1 MRAGHFRFSFFVFM
15 FARRA
20 PRAGRSALRVLHAR
34 TVRGNIVRAPRSCVH
49 LASNRA
55 ANRAAAEPTLRASN
69 RPRRASARRSP
80 ASATTR

>member
-1 MRAGHFRFSFFVFM
+1 
-15 FARRA
+15 
-20 PRAGRSALRVLHAR
+20 AR
-34 TVRGNIVRAPRSCVH
+34 TVRGNIVRALRSCVH
-49 LASNRA
+49 PASNRA

>member
-55 ANRAAAEPTLRASN
+55 AAEPTLRASN